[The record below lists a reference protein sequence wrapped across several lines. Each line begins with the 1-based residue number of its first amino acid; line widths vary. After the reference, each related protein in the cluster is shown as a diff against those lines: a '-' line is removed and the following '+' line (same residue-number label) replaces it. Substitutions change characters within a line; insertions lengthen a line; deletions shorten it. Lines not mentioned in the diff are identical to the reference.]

1 MVQEEFER
9 ISTPELDNLAHIN
22 EPGYLP
28 TMTLQQLYDT
38 SYESKPALIDGLLY
52 PGTYLFAGAPKVG
65 KSFFMAQ
72 LAFHISTGQKLWE
85 YEVHKGRVLYLALE
99 DSYQRIQKRMA
110 RMFDVEE
117 TDLLHFAVFAKQ
129 MGSGLTEQLKAFV
142 LQYPDTRLI
151 IIDTLQKVR
160 AITGDGCS
168 YGDDYQIVS
177 QFTEFSDQYGVC
189 ILLVHHTRKTT
200 AGDKFQM
207 ISGTTGLL
215 GSADG
220 AFVMTKSDRAEEV
233 AVLDMTGRDQADQ
246 RIYLRRNESRLV
258 WDFDHEEKD
267 AYKEPPDPLLTAI
280 AKLITPEMPE
290 WSGSATEL
298 LKTLGSD
305 IPSNA
310 LTKRLNVRA
319 DRLLN
324 DYKIR
329 YRNTHQRTGS
339 SIQLTLEEESA

>member
-1 MVQEEFER
+1 
-9 ISTPELDNLAHIN
+9 
-22 EPGYLP
+22 
-28 TMTLQQLYDT
+28 
-38 SYESKPALIDGLLY
+38 
-52 PGTYLFAGAPKVG
+52 
-65 KSFFMAQ
+65 
-72 LAFHISTGQKLWE
+72 
-85 YEVHKGRVLYLALE
+85 
-99 DSYQRIQKRMA
+99 
-110 RMFDVEE
+110 
-117 TDLLHFAVFAKQ
+117 
-129 MGSGLTEQLKAFV
+129 
-142 LQYPDTRLI
+142 
-151 IIDTLQKVR
+151 
-160 AITGDGCS
+160 
-168 YGDDYQIVS
+168 
-177 QFTEFSDQYGVC
+177 
-189 ILLVHHTRKTT
+189 
-200 AGDKFQM
+200 M

-220 AFVMTKSDRAEEV
+220 AFVMTKSDRAEDI

-246 RIYLRRNESRLV
+246 RIYLRRNESRLI

-310 LTKRLNVRA
+310 LTKRLNVRS

-339 SIQLTLEEESA
+339 CIQLTLEAESA